1 MVGDVRI
8 RPYVD
13 EEGGLMVKR
22 KLYYLTIDQNQ
33 KRTPGMKFF
42 LGIGSLILILSSLN
56 IVYSQQPA
64 PPIGI
69 SEKLGQFIPMD
80 VELYDESGNLVQLKT
95 VINKPTLVAFVYY
108 RCPGIC
114 TPLLNEIATV
124 VEKMDLE
131 IGKEYQ
137 ILTISF
143 DFTERPEM
151 ASDKKDN
158 YLSGIKKAVDPN
170 GWRFF
175 TGDSVNV
182 HRLTDAMGFYYQP
195 SGKDW
200 IHPTGLIAVSPE
212 GKITRY
218 LYGIHQL
225 PLDVKLAVLEASQG
239 HTTPTISK
247 ILNMCYSYDPEGK
260 HYVFNFVHIGGM
272 VIVGLVA
279 LFVMVFI
286 VLPKKKNE
294 RKS

>member
-1 MVGDVRI
+1 MI
-8 RPYVD
+8 
-13 EEGGLMVKR
+13 KR
-22 KLYYLTIDQNQ
+22 KYCNSTTNQNQ
-33 KRTPGMKFF
+33 KRISGTKFS
-42 LGIGSLILILSSLN
+42 LSIVLLILILFSFHL
-56 IVYSQQPA
+56 VYSQQPT
-64 PPIGI
+64 PSIGI
-69 SEKLGQFIPMD
+69 SEKLGQFIPLD
-80 VELYDESGNLVQLKT
+80 VELYDESGNLVQLKS

-137 ILTISF
+137 ILTVSF

-158 YLSGIKKAVDPN
+158 YLSGIKKAVNPN

-182 HRLTDAMGFYYQP
+182 HRLTDAVGFYYQR

-247 ILNMCYSYDPEGK
+247 ILNMCYTYDPEGK
-260 HYVFNFVHIGGM
+260 HYVFNFVHIGGV

-279 LFVMVFI
+279 LFVVVFI
-286 VLPKKKNE
+286 VMPKKKKE
-294 RKS
+294 RK